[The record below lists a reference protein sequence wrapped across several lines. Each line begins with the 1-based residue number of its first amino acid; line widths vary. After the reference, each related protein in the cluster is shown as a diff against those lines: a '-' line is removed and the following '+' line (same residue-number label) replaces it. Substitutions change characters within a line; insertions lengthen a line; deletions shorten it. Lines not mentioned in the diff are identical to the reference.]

1 MLKQEY
7 MNAINCG
14 MEVIRYLERSEEY
27 SMLSYSHNSIGL
39 CMKCRGN
46 VENAIVYFLLAA
58 EYAQFVQNE
67 ETEGIAYNNIAGI
80 FKEIDLYEK
89 AIEYYEKA
97 EHCFEGIQTYA
108 LGVSFNMM
116 YC

>member
-1 MLKQEY
+1 

-14 MEVIRYLERSEEY
+14 MEAIRYLERSEEY
-27 SMLSYSHNSIGL
+27 IMLSYSHTTIGL

-46 VENAIVYFLLAA
+46 VENAIVHFLLAA

-67 ETEGIAYNNIAGI
+67 EAEGIAYNNTAGI

-89 AIEYYEKA
+89 AIEYYGKNFDGTKTEP
-97 EHCFEGIQTYA
+97 I
-108 LGVSFNMM
+108 
-116 YC
+116 